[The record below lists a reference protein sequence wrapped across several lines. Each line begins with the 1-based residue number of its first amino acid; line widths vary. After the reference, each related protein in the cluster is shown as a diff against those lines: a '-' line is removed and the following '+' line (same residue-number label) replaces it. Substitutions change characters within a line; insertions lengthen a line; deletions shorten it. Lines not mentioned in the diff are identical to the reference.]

1 MSKHDDWFDD
11 FMTMKMMEGDETPSS
26 SGGSDKG
33 CLISVLSVLAV
44 CLLILELI
52 G

>member
-1 MSKHDDWFDD
+1 MSNHDDWFDD
-11 FMTMKMMEGDETPSS
+11 FMTMKMMDGDESSS

-44 CLLILELI
+44 FLVFLELI